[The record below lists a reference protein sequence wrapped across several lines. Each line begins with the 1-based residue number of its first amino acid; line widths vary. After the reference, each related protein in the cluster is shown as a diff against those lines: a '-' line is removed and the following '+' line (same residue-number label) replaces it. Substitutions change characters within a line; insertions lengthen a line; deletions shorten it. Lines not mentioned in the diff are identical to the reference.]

1 MLYKED
7 SIEDIIQALKI
18 NDVINKPFML
28 SNNDYEILKDINEKH
43 KGINIIE
50 RSIYLYELL
59 ELSNPKILSVLRRN
73 CYREDYTKYELMLF
87 KDSIKKYNSKRF
99 FTKVINFIR
108 LKDEDDYSFYKN
120 ILDLI
125 NNPILVKKD
134 DYNKVNEL
142 IQSGLGTT
150 FLNSFAGQEIK
161 DIDEI
166 KAFCQNIYNFKIQNI
181 CIEYYNKISSITSSF
196 TRVRTRR
203 INEIQKA
210 WNEAR
215 MKLKIENPNVLD
227 IEKIKE
233 LDNIIN
239 KLK

>member
-7 SIEDIIQALKI
+7 NIEDIIQALKI
-18 NDVINKPFML
+18 NNVINKPFML
-28 SNNDYEILKDINEKH
+28 SSNDYEILKTINEKH
-43 KGINIIE
+43 KGINIIA

-59 ELSNPKILSVLRRN
+59 ELSNPKIVSALRRN
-73 CYREDYTKYELMLF
+73 CYGEDYTKYELLLF
-87 KDSIKKYNSKRF
+87 KDSIKKHNSKRF
-99 FTKVINFIR
+99 FTKIINFIR
-108 LKDEDDYSFYKN
+108 LKDEDDYNFYKN
-120 ILDLI
+120 IMDLI

-181 CIEYYNKISSITSSF
+181 CIEYYERISSITSSF

-203 INEIQKA
+203 INEIQKS
-210 WNEAR
+210 WSETLR
-215 MKLKIENPNVLD
+215 KLKVENLNVLD

-233 LDNIIN
+233 LDGIKN